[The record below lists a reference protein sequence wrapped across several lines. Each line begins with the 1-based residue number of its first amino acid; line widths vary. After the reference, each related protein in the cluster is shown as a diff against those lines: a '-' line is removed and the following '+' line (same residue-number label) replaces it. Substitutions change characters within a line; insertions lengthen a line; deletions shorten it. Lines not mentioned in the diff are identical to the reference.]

1 MGFTDVQKG
10 SAMRK
15 SIAAAGL
22 LLAGL
27 TSAVS
32 WAQAPDTEETH
43 LAAAKQ
49 AAGLDFPG
57 TLVRTCVIPDM
68 SPGGGGRGIPGRST
82 WYAAPAQMF
91 DNLYFI
97 GTKIHSAWALKGRDG
112 IIVID
117 TVFNYAAEDE
127 IVNGLKTLGLDP
139 ATIKYVIISHA
150 HGDHDEGARLLQE
163 RYGAHVVMGAA
174 DWDSLEAGKDIPGGK
189 PKRDMIG
196 HDGEKI
202 SVGDASVTL
211 LATPGHTPGTLSMLF
226 EVKDKGKPL
235 TVAYSGGTAIFGIYK
250 DAAKLDTFVDSQH
263 RIAKAAADAGA
274 TVLMTN
280 HSEFDSAY
288 AKSRLMAVRQ
298 PGEPHPYDI
307 GLDGVQ
313 RYFTLM
319 AECGLAAKARLY

>member
-1 MGFTDVQKG
+1 MK
-10 SAMRK
+10 K
-15 SIAAAGL
+15 SMTVVGA

-27 TSAVS
+27 MAPVC
-32 WAQAPDTEETH
+32 WAQTPDTEETH

-57 TLVRTCVIPDM
+57 TLVRTCVVPGM
-68 SPGGGGRGIPGRST
+68 SPGGGARGIPDRST
-82 WYAAPAQMF
+82 WHAEPARMF

-97 GTKIHSAWALKGRDG
+97 GTKIHSAWALKGQGG

-117 TVFNYAAEDE
+117 TVFHYAAEDE
-127 IVNGLKTLGLDP
+127 IVNGLKKLGLNP
-139 ATIKYVIISHA
+139 ADVKYVIVSHA

-174 DWDSLEAGKDIPGGK
+174 DWDTLEKGADIPGGK

-196 HDGEKI
+196 RDGQKI
-202 SVGDASVTL
+202 SVGDAGVTL
-211 LATPGHTPGTLSMLF
+211 LETPGHTPGTLSLLF

-235 TVAYSGGTAIFGIYK
+235 TVAYSGGTAIFAIYK
-250 DAAKLDTFVDSQH
+250 DAAKLGTFVASQR

-280 HSEFDSAY
+280 HSEFDDAY
-288 AKSRLMAVRQ
+288 GKSRLMAVRQ
-298 PGEPHPYDI
+298 PDEPHPYEI
-307 GLDGVQ
+307 GRDGVQ

-319 AECGLAAKARLY
+319 AECGLAAKARLR

>member
-1 MGFTDVQKG
+1 MK
-10 SAMRK
+10 K

-27 TSAVS
+27 MTPVCR
-32 WAQAPDTEETH
+32 AQAPDTEEAH

-57 TLVRTCVIPDM
+57 TLVRTCVIPGM
-68 SPGGGGRGIPGRST
+68 SPGGGGRGIPDRST
-82 WYAAPAQMF
+82 WYAEPARMF

-97 GTKIHSAWALKGRDG
+97 GTKIHSAWALKGKDG

-127 IVNGLKTLGLDP
+127 IVSGLKKLGLDP
-139 ATIKYVIISHA
+139 ATVKYVIVSHA

-196 HDGEKI
+196 RDGQKI
-202 SVGDASVTL
+202 SVGDAGVTL
-211 LATPGHTPGTLSMLF
+211 LETPGHTPGTLSMLF
-226 EVKDKGKPL
+226 EVTDKGKPL
-235 TVAYSGGTAIFGIYK
+235 TVAYSGGTAIFAIYK
-250 DAAKLDTFVDSQH
+250 DAAKLDTFVASQR

-280 HSEFDSAY
+280 HSEFDDAY
-288 AKSRLMAVRQ
+288 GKSRLIAVRQ
-298 PGEPHPYDI
+298 PGEPHPYEI
-307 GLDGVQ
+307 GRDGVQ

-319 AECGLAAKARLY
+319 AECGLAAKARLH

>member
-1 MGFTDVQKG
+1 MK
-10 SAMRK
+10 K
-15 SIAAAGL
+15 SMTAVGA

-27 TSAVS
+27 MAPVC
-32 WAQAPDTEETH
+32 WAQTPDTEETH

-57 TLVRTCVIPDM
+57 TLVRTCVVPGM
-68 SPGGGGRGIPGRST
+68 SPGGGARGIPDRST
-82 WYAAPAQMF
+82 WHAEPARMF

-97 GTKIHSAWALKGRDG
+97 GTKIHSAWALKGQGG

-117 TVFNYAAEDE
+117 TIFHYAAEDE
-127 IVNGLKTLGLDP
+127 IVNGLKKLGLNP
-139 ATIKYVIISHA
+139 ADVKYVIVSHA

-174 DWDSLEAGKDIPGGK
+174 DWDTLEKGADIPGGK

-196 HDGEKI
+196 RDGQKI
-202 SVGDASVTL
+202 SVGDAGVTL
-211 LATPGHTPGTLSMLF
+211 LETPGHTPGTLSLLF

-235 TVAYSGGTAIFGIYK
+235 TVAYSGGTAIFAIYK
-250 DAAKLDTFVDSQH
+250 DEAKLDTFVASQR

-280 HSEFDSAY
+280 HSEFDDAY
-288 AKSRLMAVRQ
+288 GKSRLMAVRQ
-298 PGEPHPYDI
+298 PDEPHPYEI
-307 GLDGVQ
+307 GRDGVQ

-319 AECGLAAKARLY
+319 AECGLAAKARLR